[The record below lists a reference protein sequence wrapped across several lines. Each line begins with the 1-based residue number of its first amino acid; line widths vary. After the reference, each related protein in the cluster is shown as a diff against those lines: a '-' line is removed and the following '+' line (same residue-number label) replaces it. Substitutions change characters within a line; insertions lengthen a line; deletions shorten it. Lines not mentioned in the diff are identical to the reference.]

1 MMRQWDCL
9 CAGIVV
15 ADLVCEPLEALPPPG
30 GLGLTPRMTLTIG
43 GCAANVATNMAQLG
57 LRVRLSGC
65 IGADVFG
72 EAVQEQLSRSA
83 VNCDGLQVE
92 PKLSTSV
99 TCVLN
104 VRGEDR
110 RFIHCMGTNTLY
122 DGTQITDADLAA
134 SRVLYLGG
142 YGLLPGLIP
151 EKVAVLFQRAHTAG
165 VLTVLNVV
173 LPATAP
179 PSSSTTSS
187 AEFWDWVAPV
197 LPVTDYFFP
206 NNDEAS
212 RITGVD
218 DVATQAARIRA
229 AGCRNVIITRGAR
242 GAIYVGEAGCWS
254 AEAHKVPAVDATGT
268 GDAFVSGYV
277 LGLLREQDPLMC
289 LRYGSAMGA
298 HCVQVL
304 GATTAAVSEAQLLDF
319 VQRNPLPIRPL
330 EPPNTEL
337 A

>member
-72 EAVQEQLSRSA
+72 QAVQAQLSRSA
-83 VNCDGLQVE
+83 VNCDGLQVLPE
-92 PKLSTSV
+92 ISTSV

-110 RFIHCMGTNTLY
+110 RFVHCMGTNALY
-122 DGTQITDADLAA
+122 DGTQITDADLHA

-142 YGLLPGLIP
+142 YGLLPGLVP
-151 EKVAVLFQRAHTAG
+151 EKVFVLFQRARAAG

-179 PSSSTTSS
+179 PTSTTTSS
-187 AEFWDWVAPV
+187 AGFWDWVAPV
-197 LPVTDYFFP
+197 LPATDYFFP
-206 NNDEAS
+206 NSDEAN

-218 DVATQAARIRA
+218 DVTMQAARLRA
-229 AGCRNVIITRGAR
+229 AGCRNVIITRGAQ
-242 GAIYVGEAGCWS
+242 GAIYVGEEGCWS
-254 AEAHKVPAVDATGT
+254 ADAHKVPAVDATGT

-277 LGLLREQDPLMC
+277 LGLLRDQDPVMC

-298 HCVQVL
+298 YCVQVL
-304 GATTAAVSEAQLLDF
+304 GATTAAVSATQLLDF
-319 VQRNPLPIRPL
+319 VQRNPLTIRPM
-330 EPPNTEL
+330 EAPQN
-337 A
+337 